1 MDSRIRS
8 AIGTSQ
14 WSISVSVLPLSIIR
28 HVLGRRSSTRGNTC
42 LPRFH
47 HPSSFSFFFFFPLSR
62 IHRPRGIDRYIFEL
76 APVCVFNRHT
86 RLLNFIGVVHS
97 RARSPSIP
105 RSGPRIYRRRVLSI
119 FYARI
124 YTKIFQL
131 SQLEIL

>member
-1 MDSRIRS
+1 MYSAGEVLHAGTHVYRDSI
-8 AIGTSQ
+8 T
-14 WSISVSVLPLSIIR
+14 PL
-28 HVLGRRSSTRGNTC
+28 L
-42 LPRFH
+42 F
-47 HPSSFSFFFFFPLSR
+47 FFFFFPLSR

>member
-1 MDSRIRS
+1 MVYFS
-8 AIGTSQ
+8 
-14 WSISVSVLPLSIIR
+14 LC
-28 HVLGRRSSTRGNTC
+28 SSTFYHSSCTRPEKFYT
-42 LPRFH
+42 REHMFTEI
-47 HPSSFSFFFFFPLSR
+47 PSPLFFFFFFFFFPLSR